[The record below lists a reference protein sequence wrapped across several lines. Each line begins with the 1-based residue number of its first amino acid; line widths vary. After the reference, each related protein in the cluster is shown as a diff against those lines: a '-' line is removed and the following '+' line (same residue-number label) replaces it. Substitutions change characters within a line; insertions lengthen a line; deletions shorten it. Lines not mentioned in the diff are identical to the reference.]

1 MNWYLNPVTSQVGE
15 SPGDESKIGFRG
27 TRFAISSDGQ
37 VFLRDYRNPETNEKI
52 RTYHKDSASYVE
64 SVRDVMEDEYWNGRF
79 RIRGNGDTYCV
90 NRNGPGWT
98 YVGRTDLGNTEA
110 FEGYCLGVSS
120 LPGATPDSPLTLFS
134 GTHNFGQVG
143 GRWTITPDWYA
154 DQYDALGNV
163 GIRMKKNDWI
173 WSDSNDLKLI
183 SSVRSAFKYE
193 RSNFLRLYVNC
204 CGWVIR
210 PVKNMFW
217 EDIDAYGIDIDEQ
230 TKLLRRKYPMAANS
244 ANQRLKRVEEGEEA
258 TLYFVCGHIDDM
270 GGLPK
275 PDLDDWRVKNVNQDR
290 GKWG

>member
-64 SVRDVMEDEYWNGRF
+64 SVREVMGDYWNGRF
-79 RIRGNGDTYCV
+79 RIRANGDTYCV
-90 NRNGPGWT
+90 NRDGPGWT

-120 LPGATPDSPLTLFS
+120 TPGANPDSPLSLYS

-143 GRWTITPDWYA
+143 ERWTITPDWYA